1 MYVCLYVYLKRN
13 LTPPLPP
20 PLSWEETMKIQ
31 RNFVYIYHA
40 LELVEWST
48 FSAKVFMVQKYFI
61 IFCLEVL
68 LFYNYLVI
76 QLLISVLR
84 WLVGDC
90 VETWGEYSLI

>member
-1 MYVCLYVYLKRN
+1 
-13 LTPPLPP
+13 
-20 PLSWEETMKIQ
+20 
-31 RNFVYIYHA
+31 
-40 LELVEWST
+40 
-48 FSAKVFMVQKYFI
+48 MVQKYFI

-90 VETWGEYSLI
+90 VET